1 MLLHED
7 DSLAE
12 LDILSDKERT
22 ALSSAGLECVRDVL
36 MRMPKRHEDRRCRA
50 PISEMGV
57 NHSQCYRVRVL
68 SCGWKFSYKRYFEA
82 VVADASSDGDSVT
95 GLRLHLRW
103 FHMPYIAKLL
113 AQGQTLFIYGQ
124 MKIYGNQL
132 CMMNPEFEVQ
142 EDDAGLR
149 LAQRALGGSWEGA
162 LDVPKLDAS
171 DPISIHTDRLV
182 PVYRSISGIQA
193 RRFRDLVWELLSRL
207 DPQVKPPYYDLAPQ
221 YSWYE
226 ALRDMHFPEDIKLV
240 HKARLRFAL
249 SECFLQQ
256 FRVQWK
262 RRRSQRQLGQITY
275 TTRYYLAELEASLPF
290 SMTSAQ
296 QRCLREIMEDMQ
308 KPIPMNRLVQGD
320 VGSGKTLVALAAML
334 LAVESGKVA
343 AMIAPTQILAEQ
355 HYANFSRL
363 LRGMDIR
370 LSLRTSD
377 RREDSDLTGFGAD
390 PYEDT
395 PRIVVGTHALLYA
408 KNKLKKLGLAVIDE
422 QHKFGVEQRQRFLDT
437 EEIPDLLVM
446 TATPIPRTLTL
457 TLYGDLDVSIID
469 ELPANRGEIVTA
481 LRHPKRMKRIISFL
495 REQLAEGRQIYIV
508 SPLLESNESRKQSS
522 VLDELERW
530 QEEFPDYQ
538 VGLLHGKLA
547 PAEKEE
553 VMNSFRQNETQILV
567 ATTVVE
573 VGVDVAN
580 ATVMMINNADSFGL
594 SQLHQLRGRIGRG
607 EHKSYCILLSDA
619 EEQSPAREKLDILV
633 SSSDGFVI
641 AEHDFRLRGPG
652 EVLGTAQSG
661 LGSVQ
666 FPEWLSHSRLI
677 HRAMQE
683 AVRILDEDPDLL
695 LPEHRLLQN
704 LVSRDSDDAVMA

>member
-1 MLLHED
+1 MRLQWTTK
-7 DSLAE
+7 LAE
-12 LDILSDKERT
+12 LDILSDKEEK
-22 ALSSAGLECVRDVL
+22 ALSSAGMLSVSDVL
-36 MRMPKRHEDRRCRA
+36 MRMPKRHEDRRCKE

-57 NHSQCYRVRVL
+57 NQSQCYRVKVL

-82 VVADASSDGDSVT
+82 VVIDAEAGE
-95 GLRLHLRW
+95 GLVQGMRLHLRW

-113 AQGQTLFIYGQ
+113 AQGQTLFIYGN
-124 MKIYGNQL
+124 MKVYGGQL
-132 CMMNPEFEVQ
+132 CMMNPEFEEL

-162 LDVPKLDAS
+162 TDIPAADTP
-171 DPISIHTDRLV
+171 DHISIHTDRLV
-182 PVYRSISGIQA
+182 PVYRSVSGVQA
-193 RRFRDLVWELLSRL
+193 RRFRDIIWALLRDL

-226 ALRDMHFPEDIKLV
+226 ALHDMHFPSDMSLV

-262 RRRSQRQLGQITY
+262 RRRSQLQTGQITC
-275 TTRYYLAELEASLPF
+275 TSRYYLDELEQSLPF
-290 SMTSAQ
+290 TMTDAQ
-296 QRCLREIMEDMQ
+296 QRCLQEIMADMR

-355 HYANFSRL
+355 HFSNFSRL
-363 LRGMDIR
+363 LKGMDIR
-370 LSLRTSD
+370 ISLRTSD
-377 RREDSDLTGFGAD
+377 KREDSDLIGLESKSD
-390 PYEDT
+390 DDT

-408 KNKLKKLGLAVIDE
+408 KNKVKKLGLAVIDE

-495 REQLAEGRQIYIV
+495 RDQLAEGRQVYIV
-508 SPLLESNESRKQSS
+508 SPLLETSETRKQSS
-522 VLDELERW
+522 VLEELERW
-530 QEEFPDYQ
+530 KEEFPDYE
-538 VGLLHGKLA
+538 VGLLHGKLS
-547 PAEKEE
+547 PIEKEE
-553 VMNSFRQNETQILV
+553 AMHRFRDNETQILV

-580 ATVMMINNADSFGL
+580 ATVMMINDADSFGL

-607 EHKSYCILLSDA
+607 EHKSYCILLSTADA
-619 EEQSPAREKLDILV
+619 NTPAREKLDILV
-633 SSSDGFVI
+633 ASSDGFVI
-641 AEHDFRLRGPG
+641 AEQDFRLRGPG

-677 HRAMQE
+677 HRAMQD
-683 AVRILDEDPDLL
+683 ALRILDSDPELSA
-695 LPEHRLLQN
+695 PEHQLLRE
-704 LVSRDSDDAVMA
+704 LVSHDSEEAVMA